1 MVDEKQEKLW
11 LAIREMDLVVYD
23 LIRAAEDAGEE
34 DLAQAA
40 RRLMIIAV
48 SKIGVK
54 GVNRGEAARDL

>member
-11 LAIREMDLVVYD
+11 LAIREIDLVVHD
-23 LIRAAEDAGEE
+23 LVRAAEDAGED
-34 DLAQAA
+34 DLAEAA

-54 GVNRGEAARDL
+54 GVNRG

>member
-54 GVNRGEAARDL
+54 GVNRG

>member
-11 LAIREMDLVVYD
+11 LAIREVDLVLHD
-23 LIRAAEDAGEE
+23 LVRAAEDAGEE

-54 GVNRGEAARDL
+54 GVNRG

>member
-40 RRLMIIAV
+40 RRLLIIAV

-54 GVNRGEAARDL
+54 GVNRG

>member
-11 LAIREMDLVVYD
+11 LAIREVDLVLHD
-23 LIRAAEDAGEE
+23 LVRAAEDAGEE

-54 GVNRGEAARDL
+54 GVNRA